1 MSQSQTLFVPPLRIK
16 VTGKSDTG
24 AGRPREIISTVHL
37 PIMRWGEVSIEK
49 QPRLLTE
56 DRGDGDEVE
65 TRTAGRER
73 SGARRRRRRLRWDGV
88 VAVGIREYE
97 VGGRSGVGVLV
108 FARMICSPGISDSPH

>member
-1 MSQSQTLFVPPLRIK
+1 MRLLSRLRPYEKDILLSEDRLTLFVPPLRIK

-49 QPRLLTE
+49 QPRLVTE

-65 TRTAGRER
+65 TST
-73 SGARRRRRRLRWDGV
+73 LR
-88 VAVGIREYE
+88 
-97 VGGRSGVGVLV
+97 
-108 FARMICSPGISDSPH
+108 